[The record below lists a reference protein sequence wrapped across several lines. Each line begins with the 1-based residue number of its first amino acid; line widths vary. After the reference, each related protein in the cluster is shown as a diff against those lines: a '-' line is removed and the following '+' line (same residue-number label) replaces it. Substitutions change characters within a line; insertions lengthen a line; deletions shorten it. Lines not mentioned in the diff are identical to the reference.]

1 MTNGKIAIAVVG
13 GYLLGRTKKA
23 KLALG
28 LGMMLAGKKITLD
41 PQQLARTVAG
51 APVLSGLNAQVRK
64 ELVDA
69 TKSAATKALT
79 TRANGLA
86 ESLQERTASLKGV
99 AGDERDDDE
108 RADDERADD
117 ERADD
122 ERADDERDD
131 DERDDDERAD
141 DERDDDERDDDEAS
155 ADEASADEGERRS
168 KPRRAA
174 SAKAPAGRARKA
186 ASTAT
191 KSGTKGAAKK
201 TAAKKTAAKKTAS
214 TGGGRRG

>member
-131 DERDDDERAD
+131 DERAD

>member
-23 KLALG
+23 KLAIG

-108 RADDERADD
+108 RADDER
-117 ERADD
+117 
-122 ERADDERDD
+122 
-131 DERDDDERAD
+131 DDDERAD
-141 DERDDDERDDDEAS
+141 DERDDDERDD
-155 ADEASADEGERRS
+155 DEASADEGERRS